1 MNIFALN
8 LNPEIAASEQCDQH
22 VIKMSCEYAQLLS
35 TCHRI
40 CDGMVWEGTS
50 AKTGRK
56 IKRYILEDD
65 EMNENLYLACH
76 NNHPS
81 NIWVRQSVNNYQ
93 WLYKLWVSTCKE
105 YSRRYDKVHAS
116 LIKLQQYLINPPVN
130 IPNAPFTQPTPAMK
144 QYPHCIVPGDS
155 VQSYK
160 NFYWEDKRKFAT
172 WTNRPKPKWW
182 QEFEAKTDIHMN
194 DKLVLT

>member
-8 LNPEIAASEQCDQH
+8 LDPEIAGEEQCDQH

-40 CDGMVWEGTS
+40 CDGKEWVGIST
-50 AKTGRK
+50 KGRK
-56 IKRYILEDD
+56 IKRYILEDQD
-65 EMNENLYLACH
+65 MNENLYLACH

-81 NIWVRQSVNNYQ
+81 NVWVRQSVKNYE
-93 WLYKLWVSTCKE
+93 WLFQLWDATCRE
-105 YSRRYDKVHAS
+105 YTRRYNKAHAS
-116 LIKLQQYLINPPVN
+116 EVKLRMYLANPPFN
-130 IPNAPFTQPTPAMK
+130 IPDEPFTQPTPAMA

-172 WTNRPKPKWW
+172 WNYGPKPKWW
-182 QEFEAKTDIHMN
+182 QELEEENINQTN
-194 DKLVLT
+194 NQLVLA